1 MKTPLKTTFRNLDHS
16 DTLVARIQEE
26 ADKLDK
32 CFDRITG
39 CRVMVEMPHRH
50 HRHGASFHVRIEVGV
65 SGKQLVVA
73 HDSTPHADGNDEPEG
88 HQVRSP
94 EAGETHKDVYVA
106 IRDSFKVMRRQV
118 EEYERTL
125 RHDVKTHCAIP
136 HAKIA
141 KVFVKEGYGFIETP
155 TGREIYFHKNS
166 VVSAAFEHLA
176 IGSEVFFHEEAG
188 EKGPQA
194 SSVRLA
200 GKRNLVGTPDE

>member
-1 MKTPLKTTFRNLDHS
+1 MWEKREDRARGLFGLTGKVRPSNEHHHPTTTPIMKTPLKTTFRNLDHS

-50 HRHGASFHVRIEVGV
+50 RRHGASFHVRIEVGV
-65 SGKQLVVA
+65 PGKQLVVA
-73 HDSTPHADGNDEPEG
+73 HDSTPHADGNDEPQG

-94 EAGETHKDVYVA
+94 EAGETRKDVYVA

-136 HAKIA
+136 HA
-141 KVFVKEGYGFIETP
+141 
-155 TGREIYFHKNS
+155 R
-166 VVSAAFEHLA
+166 
-176 IGSEVFFHEEAG
+176 SESF
-188 EKGPQA
+188 
-194 SSVRLA
+194 S
-200 GKRNLVGTPDE
+200 